1 MADLAYKII
10 LGDQKTDEWQKLR
23 EGVAIT
29 GSNAKKVKGVGN
41 AYLYETL
48 AMMTTKRVQKDLKG
62 IADIDRGN
70 ELEPEAR
77 EKYTKETGQLVAQC
91 AFIENGRY
99 GISPDGLV
107 YKKKQADGI
116 KKLVEIKCPDT
127 NNHIRYILENK
138 LPAEHKDQV
147 IHGFIVVDDCDEID
161 FVSYDPKFK
170 LKPLHIITIRRSDL
184 IVDIS
189 TTRIQYEKFIEKL
202 DQNYSKLIS

>member
-1 MADLAYKII
+1 MQAYKII
-10 LGDQKTDEWQKLR
+10 YGDQKTDEWQKLR

-29 GSNAKKVKGVGN
+29 GSNAKKVKGTGN

-48 AMMTTKRVQKDLKG
+48 AMMTTHREQKDLSG
-62 IADIDRGN
+62 IPHIDRGN
-70 ELEPEAR
+70 ELEPDAR
-77 EKYTKETGQLVAQC
+77 AMYEKAQGIKVEQC

-107 YKKKQADGI
+107 FKKGKKDL

-127 NNHIRYILENK
+127 NNHIRYIIEGK

-147 IHGFIVVDDCDEID
+147 IHGFIVCDDIEEID

-170 LKPLHIITIRRSDL
+170 FKPLHVITIKRSQHL
-184 IVDIS
+184 VDIA
-189 TTRIQYEKFIEKL
+189 TTRILYEQFVKKL
-202 DQNYSKLIS
+202 DEHYLKLIL